1 VPAEPKLPDGST
13 PMPTRPNCV
22 KELREKLGVGH
33 QLHLL
38 PTMIGSMA
46 TRHFIALHMTWGAI
60 NELTTL
66 KRATTRSSAAPRTT
80 RCCTRCCAA

>member
-1 VPAEPKLPDGST
+1 
-13 PMPTRPNCV
+13 MPTRPNCV

-66 KRATTRSSAAPRTT
+66 KSYYALIRHTPDTP
-80 RCCTRCCAA
+80 CCTRCCAA